1 MLSLEFHGPVFTQKC
16 KKSAKVLHWILK
28 MASDIHFCKF
38 FNQSGGGADGSYT
51 LMVPVIVG
59 GPKTSGRKDS
69 HLISGVSKKKKKT
82 LDGALLALLYQYF

>member
-1 MLSLEFHGPVFTQKC
+1 
-16 KKSAKVLHWILK
+16 

-69 HLISGVSKKKKKT
+69 HLISGVSKKKKT